1 MYVQQGLLPEGSDFV
16 ILTGE
21 QCDAIA
27 DILADDHARQAE
39 VMFFAARYPQ
49 ETFSLAEG
57 FTELELRW
65 VARIRALGERL
76 YRLTRPRYPL
86 YPGGAYFW
94 EQVRDHLAERID
106 VGEFDRWLP
115 PRQALAREY
124 GVSIRTVDRAV
135 RALAEVGR
143 VLSFPGKGT
152 ALA

>member
-1 MYVQQGLLPEGSDFV
+1 MYLPRNLLLEGADLV
-16 ILTGE
+16 ILTSE

-27 DILADDHARQAE
+27 DALADDHARQAE

-57 FTELELRW
+57 FTEAELTW
-65 VARIRALGERL
+65 IARIRALGERL
-76 YRLTRPRYPL
+76 HRLIRPRYQL
-86 YPGGAYFW
+86 DRDAYFW

-115 PRQALAREY
+115 SREALAREY
-124 GVSIRTVDRAV
+124 GVSIRTVNRAV
-135 RALAEVGR
+135 RALAELGR